1 VPRYLDLLPALAT
14 GNEEVF
20 RLALEGKARPVMLIN
35 IAILGTLFGLS
46 NLIGVIGQAG
56 SEALTGRMLLLLSL
70 LLILY
75 GIFTMFAV
83 LFGLTLIYWAA
94 AKAFGGPGGLV
105 LVLELVGLVTLPF
118 WLFAPLLNYAIRFR
132 PENGAVMSIL
142 LVPLLLSF
150 VWSSVLIKK
159 SMVAGQG
166 LSEGKATLAVAC
178 MWIFS
183 VSAIYLFS
191 P

>member
-1 VPRYLDLLPALAT
+1 MRYLDLLPALAT
-14 GNEEVF
+14 GKDEVF
-20 RLALEGKARPVMLIN
+20 RLALDGTARPIMLIN
-35 IAILGTLFGLS
+35 IVILGILFGLS
-46 NLIGVIGQAG
+46 NLLGVIGQAG
-56 SEALTGRMLLLLSL
+56 SEELAGRVLLLLAL
-70 LLILY
+70 LLIVY

-105 LVLELVGLVTLPF
+105 TVLELIGLAAVPF
-118 WLFAPLLNYAIRFR
+118 WLFAPLLNFAIRFG
-132 PENGAVMSIL
+132 PEGKTIPFTL
-142 LVPLLLSF
+142 LVPLVLSF
-150 VWSSVLIKK
+150 IWSCVLVKK

-166 LSEGKATLAVAC
+166 LSEGRATLAVTC

-183 VSAIYLFS
+183 VSAIYVFS

>member
-1 VPRYLDLLPALAT
+1 MRYLELVPALAA
-14 GNEEVF
+14 GKEEVF
-20 RLALEGKARPVMLIN
+20 RLALDGKARPIMLIN
-35 IAILGTLFGLS
+35 IAILGVFFGLS
-46 NLIGVIGQAG
+46 NLVGIIGQAG
-56 SEALTGRMLLLLSL
+56 TAGMEGRFLLLLSL

-105 LVLELVGLVTLPF
+105 MTLELIGLAALPF
-118 WLFAPLLNYAIRFR
+118 WVLAPLLNYAIRFT
-132 PENGAVMSIL
+132 PDNTAVPLIV
-142 LVPLLLSF
+142 LVPLALAFIWSFLL
-150 VWSSVLIKK
+150 VKK
-159 SMVAGQG
+159 SMVVGQG

-183 VSAIYLFS
+183 ISAVYVFL

>member
-1 VPRYLDLLPALAT
+1 MRYLDLLPALAT
-14 GNEEVF
+14 GKEEVF
-20 RLALEGKARPVMLIN
+20 RLALDGKARPVMLIN
-35 IAILGTLFGLS
+35 IAILGILFGLS
-46 NLIGVIGQAG
+46 NLIGIIGQAG
-56 SEALTGRMLLLLSL
+56 DQELAGRLLLLLSL

-94 AKAFGGPGGLV
+94 AKAFGGPGGLI
-105 LVLELVGLVTLPF
+105 LVLELIGLAALPF
-118 WLFAPLLNYAIRFR
+118 WVFAPLLNYAIRFR
-132 PENGAVMSIL
+132 PDSGTMPLTL
-142 LVPLLLSF
+142 LLPLLLAFIWSF
-150 VWSSVLIKK
+150 VLVKK

-166 LSEGKATLAVAC
+166 LSEGRATLAVTC

-183 VSAIYLFS
+183 VSAIYVFS

>member
-1 VPRYLDLLPALAT
+1 MRYLDLFPALAT
-14 GNEEVF
+14 GKEEVF
-20 RLALEGKARPVMLIN
+20 RLALEGNARSIMLIN
-35 IAILGTLFGLS
+35 IVILGVLFGLS
-46 NLIGVIGQAG
+46 NLLGVIDQAG
-56 SEALTGRMLLLLSL
+56 GEALAGRFLLLLAL

-105 LVLELVGLVTLPF
+105 LVLELIGLAAVPF
-118 WLFAPLLNYAIRFR
+118 WLFAPLLNYAIRFG
-132 PENGAVMSIL
+132 PEGGTIPLIL
-142 LVPLLLSF
+142 LVPLVLSF
-150 VWSSVLIKK
+150 IWSFVLVKK
-159 SMVAGQG
+159 SMMAGQG
-166 LSEGKATLAVAC
+166 LSGGKATLAVAC

-183 VSAIYLFS
+183 VSAIYVFS